1 MRLFTWYDI
10 EVELKKN
17 RKLWP
22 LWWNRV
28 DVYSDEIVVNIDPK
42 RNVEEENDE
51 IFKGIFGK
59 LYTDGK
65 VMVEFDQKLLEVI
78 YEEGDESDR
87 IDPIKSPLFKDIYT
101 KEEGEIG
108 KGDLPGKPI
117 IAFHSYKG
125 GVGRT
130 DAGPDFPG
138 AGDVGSL
145 WGSKK
150 SADYRCGSGG
160 ARLDLDAWTGDEQ

>member
-10 EVELKKN
+10 EVELKKKRN
-17 RKLWP
+17 LWP
-22 LWWNRV
+22 SWWNRV

-42 RNVEEENDE
+42 RNMEEEYDE

-87 IDPIKSPLFKDIYT
+87 IDPIKSPLFKDIY
-101 KEEGEIG
+101 EEGR
-108 KGDLPGKPI
+108 GDKE
-117 IAFHSYKG
+117 S
-125 GVGRT
+125 
-130 DAGPDFPG
+130 
-138 AGDVGSL
+138 
-145 WGSKK
+145 
-150 SADYRCGSGG
+150 
-160 ARLDLDAWTGDEQ
+160 

>member
-42 RNVEEENDE
+42 RNIEEENRE
-51 IFKGIFGK
+51 TFEQIFGK

-65 VMVEFDQKLLEVI
+65 VMVEFDQRVLEVI
-78 YEEGDESDR
+78 YEEGDDLSLIPR
-87 IDPIKSPLFKDIYT
+87 AHT
-101 KEEGEIG
+101 VEE
-108 KGDLPGKPI
+108 K
-117 IAFHSYKG
+117 
-125 GVGRT
+125 
-130 DAGPDFPG
+130 
-138 AGDVGSL
+138 
-145 WGSKK
+145 
-150 SADYRCGSGG
+150 
-160 ARLDLDAWTGDEQ
+160 

>member
-42 RNVEEENDE
+42 RNIEEENRE
-51 IFKGIFGK
+51 TFEQIFGK

-65 VMVEFDQKLLEVI
+65 VMVEFDQRVLEVI

-87 IDPIKSPLFKDIYT
+87 IEPVKSPLFKDIYT

-108 KGDLPGKPI
+108 KWVQPC
-117 IAFHSYKG
+117 H
-125 GVGRT
+125 
-130 DAGPDFPG
+130 
-138 AGDVGSL
+138 GSEE
-145 WGSKK
+145 
-150 SADYRCGSGG
+150 C
-160 ARLDLDAWTGDEQ
+160 

>member
-10 EVELKKN
+10 EVELKKKRN
-17 RKLWP
+17 LWP
-22 LWWNRV
+22 SWWNRV

-42 RNVEEENDE
+42 RNMEEENDE

-87 IDPIKSPLFKDIYT
+87 IDPIKSPLFKDIYM
-101 KEEGEIG
+101 KGEGET
-108 KGDLPGKPI
+108 KKADLPGRPI
-117 IAFHSYKG
+117 TVFHSYKG

-130 DAGPDFPG
+130 LALI
-138 AGDVGSL
+138 SL
-145 WGSKK
+145 VREMSEAYGGQK